1 MIGLVD
7 PYELNTTN
15 IMDLTNESSEPF
27 SSIYSHHSLQTQIF
41 VDTTN
46 GNDNTSGYDVMTND
60 SQIPMTS
67 AEDLDASGNETLNL
81 MHTVFTCSVLSAII
95 LATIVGN
102 VFVIAAI
109 VLERNLQN
117 VANYL
122 IASLA
127 VADLMVAILVMPL
140 AAVKEVSSHW
150 FLGKEV
156 CDMFISSDVLCCTS
170 SILHLV
176 AISVDRYW
184 AVTRVDYIHNRPVRL
199 IIAMI
204 ALSWGISTII
214 SIPPL
219 FGWRDHSNNPDDTG
233 ECLISQDWGYT
244 IYSTVGAFYIP
255 LVIMLIIYL
264 NVYRAAR
271 GRIRKKH
278 FRTHESST
286 SSSILVKKGSSAR
299 GRFKLGSCST
309 PPAIESPSTP
319 SSVLTALPPN
329 GVSTP
334 PPSTTTGSRG
344 EAGRRRDG
352 KGRTG
357 GPDPDGD
364 GGGDGSNISVMTSL
378 ITASSS
384 SPLTCEFNGNHWLDQ
399 DDQNNAPQL
408 ETSFRSAERKIR
420 EKKEQARERKAARTL
435 AIITG
440 SFVMCWLPFFII
452 ALIGPFCGSA
462 CPMPSL
468 LVSVIGWLGYFNSLL
483 NPVIYTIFN
492 PDFRS
497 AFQKIL
503 FGSYRN
509 RQSFANKVLN
519 ASTSLTGS
527 RRTAS

>member
-1 MIGLVD
+1 
-7 PYELNTTN
+7 
-15 IMDLTNESSEPF
+15 MDLTNASSDHF
-27 SSIYSHHSLQTQIF
+27 SSTYSHQSIQNRIF
-41 VDTTN
+41 AAAIDR
-46 GNDNTSGYDVMTND
+46 NDNASGYDVTTND
-60 SQIPMTS
+60 SLLPVTS
-67 AEDLDASGNETLNL
+67 SNGSDVSANVTLNL
-81 MHTVFTCSVLSAII
+81 IHTVITSSVLSAII

-140 AAVKEVSSHW
+140 AAVKEVSSRW

-219 FGWRDHSNNPDDTG
+219 FGWKDASNNPDDTG

-244 IYSTVGAFYIP
+244 VYSTVGAFYIP

-264 NVYRAAR
+264 NVFRAAR

-278 FRTHESST
+278 FRAQESST
-286 SSSILVKKGSSAR
+286 SSSSILVKKGSSGAK
-299 GRFKLGSCST
+299 GRHKLGSGST
-309 PPAIESPSTP
+309 PPTVESPSTP
-319 SSVLTALPPN
+319 SSVLRTLPPN
-329 GVSTP
+329 GTSTP
-334 PPSTTTGSRG
+334 PPPTTVGGCRG
-344 EAGRRRDG
+344 EAGRRGNGKERPGERPDVDADG
-352 KGRTG
+352 T
-357 GPDPDGD
+357 
-364 GGGDGSNISVMTSL
+364 GDGSTISVMTSL

-384 SPLTCEFNGNHWLDQ
+384 SPLAYEFNGNHWLDN
-399 DDQNNAPQL
+399 DDQTGPQL

-440 SFVMCWLPFFII
+440 SFVVCWLPFFLI
-452 ALIGPFCGSA
+452 ALIGPFCGAA
-462 CPMPSL
+462 CPMPRL

-497 AFQKIL
+497 AFHKIL
-503 FGSYRN
+503 FGRYRN

-519 ASTSLTGS
+519 ASVSLTGS

>member
-1 MIGLVD
+1 M
-7 PYELNTTN
+7 NA
-15 IMDLTNESSEPF
+15 MDLTNVSVDPF
-27 SSIYSHHSLQTQIF
+27 SSSYFRRFFQNQIF
-41 VDTTN
+41 LAAIN
-46 GNDNTSGYDVMTND
+46 EKDNTSSHDTAND
-60 SQIPMTS
+60 SLISVTS
-67 AEDLDASGNETLNL
+67 AEGFDVSVNETLNL
-81 MHTVFTCSVLSAII
+81 MHVVFTCSILSVII

-219 FGWRDHSNNPDDTG
+219 FGWRDPLNNPDDTG

-278 FRTHESST
+278 FRTQESST
-286 SSSILVKKGSSAR
+286 SSSILVKKSSGAR
-299 GRFKLGSCST
+299 GRYKFGSCST
-309 PPAIESPSTP
+309 PPTMESPSTP
-319 SSVLTALPPN
+319 SSVLTTLPPN
-329 GVSTP
+329 GTSTP
-334 PPSTTTGSRG
+334 PPQTTVASRG
-344 EAGRRRDG
+344 EAGTRGDG
-352 KGRTG
+352 KGTAG
-357 GPDPDGD
+357 GADADGD
-364 GGGDGSNISVMTSL
+364 GGGGGDGSNISVMTSL
-378 ITASSS
+378 IAASSS
-384 SPLTCEFNGNHWLDQ
+384 SPLSYEFNGNHWLDH
-399 DDQNNAPQL
+399 DDQNAPQL

-452 ALIGPFCGSA
+452 ALIGPFCGPA
-462 CPMPSL
+462 CPLPSL

-519 ASTSLTGS
+519 ASASLTGS